1 MKRRFLLLLAALLV
15 TAMSVQADDAF
26 VVWDA
31 TNTTLYFS
39 YGAVPTEGNLWTPA
53 GGSAITATKVW
64 SGTDVA
70 ATGYSEPKWKSIVR
84 STCSKAV
91 FESSFSTVKP
101 TSCYQWF
108 ADMGSLTTI
117 EGLTNLNTSLVTN
130 MGYMFNSCQSLT
142 SLDLSKFETSEVTEM
157 GMMFRDCE
165 GLTSIDLSSF
175 NTSKVGNMA
184 MMFYLCSGLT
194 FVDLSSFNAS
204 KVTNMN
210 YMFSDC
216 SVLSAISV
224 GENWNTDEVTSSN
237 DMFSSCNALVGED
250 GTIVGSSTDKTNAHT
265 GTGGYLTKKSVT
277 VAANTVVSDNWATY
291 YKSNVNRQAD
301 ANTTVY
307 TAAVSGDKMILT
319 EISDKII
326 KAGQAVILKSS
337 AASITLTSTID
348 DATGDFTGN
357 VLEGVDVAT
366 AQASGNTYYV
376 LGSGSAGIGFY
387 KYEGTLSANKAFY
400 KVAAGSREYF
410 TIEGFSTGIQE
421 MEAVSGK
428 KADVYYD
435 LSGRRLAQP
444 KKGVNIVNGK
454 LVIIK

>member
-1 MKRRFLLLLAALLV
+1 MKTKLLLFVTTLLM
-15 TAMSVQADDAF
+15 TAMGVQADDAF
-26 VVWDA
+26 VVWDE

-39 YGAVPTEGNLWTPA
+39 YGAVPTEGDSWTPA

-64 SGTDVA
+64 SGTDVTA
-70 ATGYSEPKWKSIVR
+70 KSEDPGW
-84 STCSKAV
+84 
-91 FESSFSTVKP
+91 FSTSATMVVIEASFKSVKP
-101 TSCYQWF
+101 TSCYAWF
-108 ADMGSLTTI
+108 ARQMDLTTI
-117 EGLTNLNTSLVTN
+117 KGLTNLDTSN
-130 MGYMFNSCQSLT
+130 ASNFFWMFDECKSLT
-142 SLDLSKFETSEVTEM
+142 SLDLS
-157 GMMFRDCE
+157 
-165 GLTSIDLSSF
+165 SF
-175 NTSKVGNMA
+175 DTSKVTDMSNMFNGCTVLKTIIVGDKWSTA
-184 MMFYLCSGLT
+184 SIGSGGGV
-194 FVDLSSFNAS
+194 F
-204 KVTNMN
+204 
-210 YMFSDC
+210 
-216 SVLSAISV
+216 
-224 GENWNTDEVTSSN
+224 GECTS
-237 DMFSSCNALVGED
+237 LIGED
-250 GTIVGSSTDKTNAHT
+250 GTKYDNENWNYDKAHT
-265 GTGGYLTKKSVT
+265 GAGGYLTKKTVT
-277 VAANTVVSDNWATY
+277 VAANTVGSDNWATY

-307 TAAVSGDKMILT
+307 TAAVSGDKMTLT

-357 VLEGVDVAT
+357 VLEGVDVVT
-366 AQASGNTYYV
+366 DRASGNTYYV
-376 LGSGSAGIGFY
+376 LGKGSAGIIGFY
-387 KYEGTLSANKAFY
+387 KYERTLSANKAFY